1 MALIAAAAV
10 VVTLVLLIIR
20 NVTALVLVLVAL
32 AVFGAAGW
40 IAVTR
45 RGALKVVAVVVL
57 VAALVGGSV
66 ALIALGAI
74 DELVAFGIAVA
85 VFSFAARHALQ
96 ADAQAAVAGGRP
108 ESQPTRSGR
117 GSGRAVLLMNP
128 KSGGGKVE
136 RFKLVEE
143 AKRRGIEP
151 VLLERR

>member
-1 MALIAAAAV
+1 M
-10 VVTLVLLIIR
+10 
-20 NVTALVLVLVAL
+20 TALVLVLVAL

-96 ADAQAAVAGGRP
+96 ADAQAAVAGRRP
-108 ESQPTRSGR
+108 ESQPARSGR

-136 RFKLVEE
+136 KFDLVEE
-143 AKRRGIEP
+143 AQRRGIEP
-151 VLLERR
+151 VVLEPGDDLSALAREAAGVGAT